1 MEFSES
7 TIDLLPAGQTK
18 EVTVNVTP
26 GKDAMSGDY
35 AMKISAKNSQTSIDQ
50 NFRVTVKTSTLWGV
64 VGICMIGLILL
75 GVSEV
80 FRRFGRH

>member
-1 MEFSES
+1 
-7 TIDLLPAGQTK
+7 
-18 EVTVNVTP
+18 
-26 GKDAMSGDY
+26 
-35 AMKISAKNSQTSIDQ
+35 MKISAKNSQTSIDQ